1 MGQNKRFSVFFMST
15 VAIITLLGIGVLFSL
30 WLMPI
35 STAQESP
42 VFVTNTP
49 AMPDPLDLDAPIYDL
64 DRYALRL
71 WQENDLIDVLASQ
84 LERLIAGENISTRA
98 IQMVQYELEH
108 RYPNAPRD
116 MGQRERLLN
125 LMLSAQNSEID
136 MRSIARPYLVTQ
148 INEAGLGAGAS
159 IDLGD
164 FSINTQAIDLD
175 GDELVDMYVNI
186 DFAVGE
192 GETAQIIYEDH
203 LLLLGSED
211 GFVLPALPSDLP
223 AAPFRDIVS
232 VNLWQA
238 NDLNGDGRD
247 EIGLIVDR
255 GDLNKEI
262 MIYGW
267 RTDAVINLIEPDQR
281 LFFGNNIDIS
291 GNPSVIT
298 VDFLQNE
305 SSQWNCNSVTEL
317 QWTWRSNFFRPNET
331 LNVIFNDNPTVGCAL
346 YRAEPIFAQ
355 PASDAIQQVVTI
367 LAQGTGLNEAGW
379 DRGNIALAMLFL
391 LEGDIEGAG
400 LQIDLME
407 PLAESNDWL
416 NGQVSTFRDALNTD
430 EIIPV
435 EVCASLLFDNDD
447 GACDVDQ
454 VLTQLFAENE
464 ILREEDLIPQLEAL
478 NLPVLEV
485 VEISQIGMV
494 DRQVVNF
501 NLFGASWWA
510 FAPTEPEFLIP
521 EISMPPQGFEDVAF
535 PIGFIQPSEV
545 AYDALF
551 VNDNPAGALSVL
563 DNLMLAN
570 PDIPL
575 SAEARF
581 LQAYCYDLQADR
593 QNARQA
599 YFSLWNDMPDNQWG
613 ILAAAHLEQR

>member
-1 MGQNKRFSVFFMST
+1 MGQNKQFSVFFMST
-15 VAIITLLGIGVLFSL
+15 AIIVALLFVGVLFSL

-49 AMPDPLDLDAPIYDL
+49 PAPDPLDLGVPIYAL

-108 RYPNAPRD
+108 RYPSAPHD

-136 MRSIARPYLVTQ
+136 MRSIARPYLVAQ
-148 INEAGLGAGAS
+148 INESELLAGAS
-159 IDLGD
+159 IDLGS
-164 FSINTQAIDLD
+164 FSVNTQAINLD
-175 GDELVDMYVNI
+175 GDELVDLYVNI
-186 DFAVGE
+186 DFAIGD
-192 GETAQIIYEDH
+192 GETTQIIYEDH
-203 LLLLGSED
+203 LLLQGTED
-211 GFVLPALPSDLP
+211 GFVLPSLPNDLP
-223 AAPFRDIVS
+223 AAPFRDIIS
-232 VNLWQA
+232 VNLWQVD
-238 NDLNGDGRD
+238 DLNGDGRD

-255 GDLNKEI
+255 GGLNKEV

-267 RTDAVINLIEPDQR
+267 RTDAVINLIEPNQG
-281 LFFGNNIDIS
+281 LFFGDTIGIS
-291 GNPSVIT
+291 GDPSVIT

-305 SSQWNCNSVTEL
+305 SSQWTCNSSTEL

-331 LNVIFNDNPTVGCAL
+331 LNVIFNDNPTVGCSL

-355 PASDAIQQVVTI
+355 PPSDAIQQVVTI
-367 LAQGTGLNEAGW
+367 LAQGAGLNEAGW

-391 LEGDIEGAG
+391 LEGDVEGAG

-407 PLAESNDWL
+407 PLAENNDWL
-416 NGQVSTFRDALNTD
+416 NGQVLTFRSALDAD
-430 EIIPV
+430 EVIPV
-435 EVCASLLFDNDD
+435 QVCASLLFDNDD

-464 ILREEDLIPQLEAL
+464 ILRSEELIPQLEAL

-485 VEISQIGMV
+485 VETSQIGMV

-510 FAPTEPEFLIP
+510 FAPTEPELLIP
-521 EISMPPQGFEDVAF
+521 EISIAPVGFEDAVF
-535 PIGFIQPSEV
+535 PIGFIQPSQA
-545 AYDALF
+545 AYDGLF
-551 VNDNPAGALSVL
+551 INDNPAGTLSVL

-575 SAEARF
+575 SPEARF
-581 LQAYCYDLQADR
+581 LQALCYDLQADR
-593 QNARQA
+593 QNAHLA
-599 YFSLWNDMPDNQWG
+599 YFSLWRDLPDNQWG
-613 ILAAAHLEQR
+613 ILAGAHLEQR